1 MNRKLLETEKN
12 FLTCSILMII
22 VGIVLCVIGKV
33 ALGVGTIVI
42 GIVFLVVF
50 FVMVKKNNEEENAK
64 ASGKDNDK

>member
-1 MNRKLLETEKN
+1 MV
-12 FLTCSILMII
+12 I
-22 VGIVLCVIGKV
+22 VGIALCVIGKV
-33 ALGVGTIVI
+33 ALGVGTIAV